1 MINIR
6 NANINDSATILGFIK
21 ELAEYENMSNDVVA
35 TEELLKQNI
44 FEKKL
49 AEVIIAEFDNK
60 PVGFALFFH
69 NFSTFLGKGGIYL
82 EDLYVQPAMRG
93 KNIGKTLLSSLAK
106 LAVERDCGRLEWS
119 CLNWNEPSIKFYKSQ
134 GAIPMN
140 EWTVYRVTGNE
151 LNELASNL

>member
-140 EWTVYRVTGNE
+140 EWTVYRVTGN
-151 LNELASNL
+151 

>member
-134 GAIPMN
+134 GAIPMD

-151 LNELASNL
+151 LNELASKL

>member
-151 LNELASNL
+151 LKELASKL

>member
-35 TEELLKQNI
+35 TEDLIKQNI

-93 KNIGKTLLSSLAK
+93 KNIGKMLLSSITK
-106 LAVERDCGRLEWS
+106 IAVQRDCGRLEWS

-134 GAIPMN
+134 GAIPMD

-151 LNELASNL
+151 LNDLASKI

>member
-106 LAVERDCGRLEWS
+106 LAVDRDCGRLEWS

-134 GAIPMN
+134 GAIPMD

-151 LNELASNL
+151 LNELASKL

>member
-119 CLNWNEPSIKFYKSQ
+119 CLNWNEPSIKFYQSQ

-151 LNELASNL
+151 LNELASKL